1 MSLSKSIFVGVIV
14 CLALPLMAVAQS
26 TNPAAVGAT
35 PAGPNFD
42 PWPNYI
48 PVDNSGW
55 NFDVGALGADS
66 QTGRQEFI
74 LFGQSNDGNCGPK
87 TVIVSTNG
95 IEVPLRDAFLDDNG
109 NQFWGAASIATYG
122 DTGGFGYR
130 ADVGTDPTT
139 GQYLIST
146 TFFNN
151 DFNGGLGYV
160 FSAPVSYFTYAR
172 NSATD
177 PCIHNHFVAQRFD
190 RNMGKVSNMTPGRN
204 IPSTTSHT
212 LDPYWPLGNPD
223 NGGNGH
229 TGHGAGV
236 AILSNGNS
244 LYYLRDGTNVNSKG
258 AVDYY
263 REMGLVPGFGLATGR
278 HNCQLHSVT
287 DPSANTF
294 VVSTTPT
301 FVTSNG
307 DSTDLGDHQLA
318 AAGNGWFAM
327 RAPAFNGCIAF
338 FRNDGTRI
346 KQIFGYKDLYEA
358 TAGLLP
364 GVDDTIN
371 VGDGRNFIAASDDI
385 LYVCTR
391 YLVAGAEPQL
401 PCVLRFQVNAARTNV
416 TLLPAI
422 LPASDLPAEQ
432 LGVNISPR
440 NLHVACNKQ
449 GDFVVGFRKN
459 PSESN
464 GPGAPIARVYK
475 NDGTPVTSSFYLSSL
490 ADPTS
495 DNAMNYGEN
504 ADLKVALN
512 GNLICAAWF
521 TETGI
526 NADDEVECSGNT
538 KSAGVAGI
546 NMDTAVRFFE
556 VEGIGQTSVGNWDL
570 Y

>member
-1 MSLSKSIFVGVIV
+1 MSLVKSFLIIVFV
-14 CLALPLMAVAQS
+14 CTMLPLMVVAQS

-35 PAGPNFD
+35 PVGPNFD
-42 PWPNYI
+42 PWPNFL

-55 NFDVGALGADS
+55 NFDVGALGVDPVT
-66 QTGRQEFI
+66 QRQEFLI
-74 LFGQSNDGNCGPK
+74 FGQSNDGNCGPK
-87 TVIVSTNG
+87 TVVVSSNG
-95 IEVPLRDAFLDDNG
+95 VEIPMRDAFLDDNG

-122 DTGGFGYR
+122 ETGGFGYR
-130 ADVGTDPTT
+130 TDVGSDPTT

-151 DFNGGLGYV
+151 DYNASAGYP
-160 FSAPVSYFTYAR
+160 FTAPVAYFNYAR

-177 PCIHNHFVAQRFD
+177 PCVHNHFVAQRFD

-212 LDPYWPLGNPD
+212 LDPYWPLGDPSSS
-223 NGGNGH
+223 GLGH

-244 LYYLRDGTNVNSKG
+244 LYYLRDGTNVNGKG
-258 AVDYY
+258 PVDYY
-263 REMGLVPGFGLATGR
+263 REMGLVPGFGLSSGR

-287 DPSANTF
+287 DPTANTF

-301 FVTSNG
+301 FVTPTG

-318 AAGNGWFAM
+318 AAGKGWFAM

-346 KQIFGYKDLYEA
+346 KQIFGYKDLYEN
-358 TAGLLP
+358 TNGLLP

-371 VGDGRNFIAASDDI
+371 TGDGRNFIAASDDI

-391 YLVAGAEPQL
+391 YLAAGQEPQL
-401 PCVLRFQVNAARTNV
+401 PCVLRFQVNAARTDV

-422 LPASDLPAEQ
+422 LPANDLTTEQ
-432 LGVNISPR
+432 LSINISPR
-440 NLHVACNKQ
+440 NLHVACNKE
-449 GDFVVGFRKN
+449 GDFVVGWRKN
-459 PSESN
+459 PGESL
-464 GPGAPIARVYK
+464 GPGAPIARVY
-475 NDGTPVTSSFYLSSL
+475 NQDGTPATGSFYLSSL
-490 ADPTS
+490 ADPS
-495 DNAMNYGEN
+495 ADNAMEYGEHPEIKL
-504 ADLKVALN
+504 AFD
-512 GNLICAAWF
+512 GNLICAVWF
-521 TETGI
+521 TQTGI
-526 NADDEVECSGNT
+526 NSEDEPECSGNT
-538 KSAGVAGI
+538 KSAGMGGI
-546 NMDTAVRFFE
+546 NMDTAVRFFT
-556 VEGIGQTSVGNWDL
+556 VDVATTSVGNWDL